1 VLGGGV
7 KRGEHRVL
15 TVAHALDEDAGG
27 EIGLAGEE
35 VEQAAVGHRGV
46 ATDPGHRSSGIT
58 VGDEFR
64 KRGCTNPIL
73 RTLHG
78 SIL

>member
-15 TVAHALDEDAGG
+15 TVAHALDEDAAG

-35 VEQAAVGHRGV
+35 AEQAAVGHRGV
-46 ATDPGHRSSGIT
+46 ATDPGHRGRGIT
-58 VGDEFR
+58 VGDELRQRGRTDPIFR
-64 KRGCTNPIL
+64 S
-73 RTLHG
+73 LHG
-78 SIL
+78 STL